1 MKYFYL
7 FITWCVIG
15 VSPSFAQDNSI
26 SDIMKYDSKTVNVL
40 GSNMHYV
47 EGGQSGGD
55 VFLFLHGNPSSS
67 YLWRNVMPHLEPLG
81 RVIAV
86 DLIGMGQSDK
96 PKLKYTFQDHS
107 RYINAFISKLKLKDV
122 TLVIHDW
129 GSVLGLEYART
140 HQRNVK
146 AIAMMEAII
155 PPRFPMTGY
164 EGFGAG
170 ANIMKAF
177 RDPVKGRAMVIDQ
190 NMFIERILLNGA
202 ITRKLNETEKTA
214 YRAPFLNAADREPI
228 LMWPNELPVD
238 GRPARNV
245 KVINKI
251 GDWLKTSKIPKL
263 VLWASPGSLITEK
276 EASWMQENYR
286 NLEAVYIG
294 RGLHF
299 IQEDQPEAI
308 GRNINIWH
316 QRTFN

>member
-1 MKYFYL
+1 
-7 FITWCVIG
+7 
-15 VSPSFAQDNSI
+15 
-26 SDIMKYDSKTVNVL
+26 
-40 GSNMHYV
+40 MHYV
-47 EGGQSGGD
+47 EGGRSDGD

-67 YLWRNVMPHLEPLG
+67 YLWRNVMPHIEPLG

-86 DLIGMGQSDK
+86 DLIGFGQSDK

-107 RYINAFISKLKLKDV
+107 RYINAFIKALKLKDI
-122 TLVIHDW
+122 TLIIHDW

-155 PPRFPMTGY
+155 PPTFPMAGY

-177 RDPVKGRAMVIDQ
+177 RDPAKGRAMVIGQ
-190 NMFIERILLNGA
+190 NMFIEGVLLSGA
-202 ITRKLNETEKTA
+202 VIRKMSETEKNV
-214 YRAPFLNAADREPI
+214 YRAPFLNPEDREPI
-228 LMWPNELPVD
+228 LMWPNELPVE
-238 GRPARNV
+238 GHPARNV

-251 GDWLKTSKIPKL
+251 GNWLKKSKTPKL
-263 VLWASPGSLITEK
+263 VLWASPGSLITQK
-276 EASWMQENYR
+276 EASWMQKNYR

-294 RGLHF
+294 NGIHF
-299 IQEDQPEAI
+299 VQEDQPESI